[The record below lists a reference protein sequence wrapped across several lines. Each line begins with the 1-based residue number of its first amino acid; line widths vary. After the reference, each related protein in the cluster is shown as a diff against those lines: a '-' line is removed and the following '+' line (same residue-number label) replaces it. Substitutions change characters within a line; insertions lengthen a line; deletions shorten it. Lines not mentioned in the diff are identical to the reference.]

1 MSIALPSTSKDG
13 QETTARLIKLLVWDL
28 DNTIWQGTLLE
39 GDGVQVRDG
48 VHQTL
53 KALDQRGILHS
64 IASKNDHEQAMA
76 KLKEAG
82 LDEYFLYPQVNWN
95 AKSSSIR
102 SIAGSINIGLDAV
115 AFIDDEAY
123 EREEVKHAL
132 PEVMTLAASELAT
145 LTQRPEFSPR
155 LVTEDAARRREMYRA
170 AARRKLAEEQFVGPS
185 EEFLATLGLEF
196 TIGTLQAEDLQ
207 RAEELTLRTH
217 QLNTTG
223 YVYSPDELNALRQ
236 SADHLFLVASLKD
249 HFGDYGKIGLTLVE
263 KGHDLW
269 TIKLFL
275 MSCRVMSFGVGTIM
289 MNHLLQLARAAGVR
303 LQAEFLAN
311 QRNRMMLLT
320 FKLAGFRQ
328 VKRSGDFI
336 IFKHDLSQPVGAD
349 WVKYTTSDW
358 LRVQRH
364 PEWVKVHVAD

>member
-1 MSIALPSTSKDG
+1 MVQQS
-13 QETTARLIKLLVWDL
+13 TARDDQESPIKLIKLLVWDL
-28 DNTIWQGTLLE
+28 DNTVWQGTLLE
-39 GDGVQVRDG
+39 GDGVQIREGVR
-48 VHQTL
+48 QTL
-53 KALDQRGILHS
+53 KALDERGILHS
-64 IASKNDHEQAMA
+64 IASKNDHDLAMA

-95 AKSSSIR
+95 AKSSSLR
-102 SIAGSINIGLDAV
+102 SIVGSLNIGLDAV
-115 AFIDDEAY
+115 AFIDDEPY

-132 PEVMTLAASELAT
+132 PEVMILAASELAN
-145 LTQRPEFSPR
+145 LAQRPEFTPR
-155 LVTEDAARRREMYRA
+155 TVTEDAACRRQMYRA
-170 AARRKLAEEQFVGPS
+170 EARRKLAEEQFIGPS

-196 TIGTLQAEDLQ
+196 TIGRLQAADLQ

-249 HFGDYGKIGLTLVE
+249 RFGAYGKIGLTLIE
-263 KGHDLW
+263 KGDEVW

-275 MSCRVMSFGVGTIM
+275 MSCRVMSLGVGTIM
-289 MNHLLQLARAAGVR
+289 MNHLLQLAREADVR

-320 FKLAGFRQ
+320 FKLAGFRE
-328 VKRSGDFI
+328 VKRTGDFI
-336 IFKHDLSQPVGAD
+336 IFKHNLDHSPATNWL
-349 WVKYTTSDW
+349 KYTTSEW

-364 PEWVKVHVAD
+364 PEWVKVHLAD